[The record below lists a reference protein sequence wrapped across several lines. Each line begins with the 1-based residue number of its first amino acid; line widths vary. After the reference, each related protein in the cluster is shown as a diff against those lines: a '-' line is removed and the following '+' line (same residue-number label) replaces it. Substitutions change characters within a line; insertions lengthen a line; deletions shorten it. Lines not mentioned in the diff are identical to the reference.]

1 MFSPSC
7 IARSDLESVLA
18 SIHETIFADNKEAG
32 EGSNKRTFEAFLNS
46 AVFSTDAEG
55 VSEKSMSLPDF
66 RNWCIIM
73 PSLRKFLGSLL
84 MPPDSGL
91 CYYSADFSKKKKGG
105 AFLVAASCSYLMHLD
120 KHAVDG
126 QIWSCFNVYI

>member
-7 IARSDLESVLA
+7 VARSDLESVLA

-32 EGSNKRTFEAFLNS
+32 GGSNKRTSEAFLNS

-66 RNWCIIM
+66 RSWCIIM

-91 CYYSADFSKKKKGG
+91 CYHSADFPKNGG
-105 AFLVAASCSYLMHLD
+105 VFVVAAS
-120 KHAVDG
+120 
-126 QIWSCFNVYI
+126 